1 MNNDTLNQKQDSI
14 PCKKPYEM
22 PMIDMYSI
30 DYNDVINTSDP
41 TKDRGQ
47 WDVNKP

>member
-1 MNNDTLNQKQDSI
+1 MNKETPIQKQDSI
-14 PCKKPYEM
+14 PYKKPYEM
-22 PMIDMYSI
+22 PMIDMYPI

-47 WDVNKP
+47 WDVN